1 MAVQGEFRQHW
12 RPLLA
17 SFIGLGSGLSLNA
30 YILTIFAPYLIQS
43 FGWSLSQWA
52 SLGAVQML
60 IMVATPVAGRLTDR
74 FGVRAVA
81 MVGALSYPLFLIAIT
96 QMDGSIGTYAAIYI
110 AQTIICATTTT
121 TVYSRVVAE
130 VFKIRRGLAL
140 GIAGSSPPLI
150 AFFASP
156 LLSAYVHD
164 HGWRQGY
171 YVVAAFSTICAIAT
185 MLLLEPHR
193 RGQGARS
200 GNSTPRAY
208 RTIFSNPVFWIM
220 LVALFLVNTPFSLAT
235 SQLKLVV
242 LDQGLTD
249 SFAALMISAF
259 AVSSIVGRVI
269 SGTALDYLPGHIV
282 AAISFALPVAG
293 LLLLASPLN
302 SSAVVLVA
310 VVLIGVSFG
319 GEGDIV
325 PYLVTRYFPVPIYST
340 TLGLLSS
347 AMGGAMGA
355 GAALLAFTLRSAGGY
370 ETYLTTAAICAAI
383 GSSMFLLLGV
393 RRYQR
398 PIENMAQAPSGA

>member
-1 MAVQGEFRQHW
+1 MAQAGEFRQHW

-30 YILTIFAPYLIQS
+30 YILTIFAPYLIES
-43 FGWSLSQWA
+43 FGWTLSQWA

-60 IMVATPVAGRLTDR
+60 IMLATPVAGRLTDR

-81 MVGALSYPLFLIAIT
+81 MVGALSYPVFLIAIT

-110 AQTIICATTTT
+110 AQTIICATTTS

-130 VFKIRRGLAL
+130 VFKIRRGIAL

-156 LLSAYVHD
+156 LLSAFVHE

-171 YVVAAFSTICAIAT
+171 YLVAAFSTVCAIAT
-185 MLLLEPHR
+185 MLLLEPHKPK
-193 RGQGARS
+193 QGPRA
-200 GNSTPRAY
+200 GYSTQGAY
-208 RTIFSNPVFWIM
+208 RTIFTNPVFWIM

-269 SGTALDYLPGHIV
+269 SGTALDYLPGHLV

-293 LLLLASPLN
+293 LLLLASPLDT
-302 SSAVVLVA
+302 APVVLVA

-325 PYLVTRYFPVPIYST
+325 PYLVTRHFPVPIYST

-370 ETYLTTAAICAAI
+370 ATYLTTAAICAAI
-383 GSSMFLLLGV
+383 GSSMFLLLGL
-393 RRYQR
+393 RHFQR
-398 PIENMAQAPSGA
+398 PVDGTPEVASGA